1 MPAESSQSAL
11 NRRLED
17 IRRIAEE
24 RDAERRAKHNNHPYV
39 DLTKVPIATD
49 ALKLIPEETAR
60 AAKVAAIEYKAH
72 ELAVAM
78 YDPLAL
84 AAKQVVLDLEKQRYT
99 VKIFTASLSGLEG
112 AWKMYKFITQIKTNI
127 TDKVKIEKLHFE
139 ELLNRLTTFQAI
151 KAELEQAD
159 FRKISTTTLFETIL
173 TGALSTHASDIHFE
187 AEEKKSRIRFRL
199 DGLLHDIY
207 TELPI
212 HNYEALLSRIKLL
225 SGLKI
230 NIYGEPQDGRFTVDL
245 PQKEVEMRV
254 SIVPSEF
261 GETIVMRVLDP
272 DAINVTLEGLGLR
285 QDILELAKRELSKPN
300 GLILNTGPTG
310 SGKTT
315 TLYAFLK
322 AMLDP
327 ELKIITIE
335 DPIEYR
341 IEGIEQTQTHND
353 TGYTFA
359 GGLRA
364 MMRQDPDVILVGE
377 IRDEETANIAMQA
390 SLTGHLVLSTLHAND
405 SIATIPRL
413 TDLGVKPET
422 IGPAL
427 SLIIAQRLVRILCEH
442 CKKEV
447 VIDEA
452 MKKKIEDFLASLP
465 EHVNRDPYKTPM
477 IFEAVGCVECNNLGY
492 RGRRG
497 IFEFLQITPELQELI
512 LKQTSQQAIR
522 EVANKQGIISF
533 QKDGILKVFEGKTT
547 FDEIEKI
554 TGPLTW

>member
-1 MPAESSQSAL
+1 MPVESSQSIL
-11 NRRLED
+11 NRKLED

-24 RDAERRAKHNNHPYV
+24 RDAERRAKRSGHAYV
-39 DLTKVPIATD
+39 DLTKVPIATE

-60 AAKVAAIEYKAH
+60 TAKVAAIEYKAH
-72 ELAVAM
+72 EVAVAM
-78 YDPLAL
+78 YDPTSP
-84 AAKQVVLDLEKQRYT
+84 AAQQVAQDLQAQRYGI
-99 VKIFTASLSGLEG
+99 KIFTASLSGLEG
-112 AWKMYKFITQIKTNI
+112 AWKMYKFVTKITSDI
-127 TDKVKIEKLHFE
+127 TDKVKIEKQHFE
-139 ELLNRLTTFQAI
+139 DLLTKLTTFQKI
-151 KAELEQAD
+151 ETELKAAD
-159 FRKISTTTLFETIL
+159 FHKISTTALFEIVL
-173 TGALSTHASDIHFE
+173 TGALATHASDIHFE
-187 AEEKKSRIRFRL
+187 AEEKKARVRFRL

-207 TELPI
+207 TELPL
-212 HNYEALLSRIKLL
+212 HNYEQLLSRIKLL

-230 NIYGEPQDGRFTVDL
+230 NVYGEPQDGRFTVDL
-245 PQKEVEMRV
+245 PNKEVEMRI

-261 GETIVMRVLDP
+261 GETVVMRVLDP

-285 QDILELAKRELSKPN
+285 QDILELAKHELAKPN

-322 AMLDP
+322 SIVDP

-413 TDLGVKPET
+413 TDLGVKAET

-447 VIDEA
+447 AIDEM
-452 MKKKIEDFLASLP
+452 MKKKIEDFLAALP
-465 EHVNRDPYKTPM
+465 PHVNREPYKTYK
-477 IFEAVGCVECNNLGY
+477 IFEAVGCTECNNLGY

-497 IFEFLQITPELQELI
+497 IFEFLQVTPELQELI
-512 LKQTSQQAIR
+512 LNQTSQHAIH
-522 EVANKQGIISF
+522 EIADKQGTISF

-547 FDEIEKI
+547 FDEVEKI
-554 TGPLTW
+554 TGPLIW